1 MNAKN
6 RFIKTTAIIG
16 ALVILVL
23 TALPGCNFIGQS
35 KNGGVSDSGALVD
48 DSGNELCCPVCK
60 SIDIS
65 GPDAD
70 GYYICNSCGQKWQYD
85 NTQINA
91 VDASGNVSTM
101 DASAGYVS
109 GGSSGNSGN
118 GSSNGGSYDNNGGN
132 NNSGYNG
139 GSGNSGTNGNGNSNS
154 GSGNSSGNNNYT
166 SPVNPTNPVSP
177 TKNNNTTTK
186 KNNNNSS
193 YTTKANTPADVR
205 TNLENLK
212 KAADSLGNAV
222 NITYNPKTGEY
233 SVINKEGVDTGLF
246 GYKYSDKDK
255 IFFTAEDSWQ
265 RNFGFTETYDKAAAI
280 GFMSY
285 NTFRVYYTHSNLE
298 WMIQF
303 WKGQYGYAFIGSEI
317 GVYTRPI
324 GSDNGTYYDCADDD
338 HKFYMTMDVYRQN
351 VDNPNKYDHLF
362 TRSRCK
368 TWWCT
373 GFVPG
378 TLGFA
383 QINVPDENGTATLK
397 VDSRIEFFDE
407 EMAQGFINGV
417 KQVKY
422 LENNA
427 ALAGTKRAVTFA
439 ECANEAEYEKCVSSN
454 KICLCKNK
462 QDGKYRDVRICYR

>member
-6 RFIKTTAIIG
+6 RFIRTVAIIG

-35 KNGGVSDSGALVD
+35 NKGNVGDNGALVD
-48 DSGNELCCPVCK
+48 AAGNELCCPMCK

-85 NTQINA
+85 NTQVNV
-91 VDASGNVSTM
+91 VDASGNVVSSM
-101 DASAGYVS
+101 DANAGYVS
-109 GGSSGNSGN
+109 GGSSGNSSGN
-118 GSSNGGSYDNNGGN
+118 NNGG
-132 NNSGYNG
+132 YVDNG
-139 GSGNSGTNGNGNSNS
+139 
-154 GSGNSSGNNNYT
+154 GNSSGNNNSGYVDNGGNGSGNNNYT
-166 SPVNPTNPVSP
+166 NPVNPVSP
-177 TKNNNTTTK
+177 TRNNGGNNNTTTTTK
-186 KNNNNSS
+186 KNNNSSS
-193 YTTKANTPADVR
+193 YTTKANTPADVK

-265 RNFGFTETYDKAAAI
+265 RNFGFTETYDKAAAV

-285 NTFRVYYTHSNLE
+285 NTFRVYFTHSNLE

-407 EMAQGFINGV
+407 EMAQAFISGV
-417 KQVKY
+417 KKVTH
-422 LENNA
+422 LENNS
-427 ALAGTKRAVTFA
+427 ALAGTKRAVTFV
-439 ECANEAEYEKCVSSN
+439 ECANDAEYEKCASSN
-454 KICLCKNK
+454 KICLSKNK